1 MRTILVT
8 LLAIAFVLYLAGAVW
23 AFIARKSDQPVKIPN
38 TLKTIALL
46 LLIIGMVIIIIR
58 GLQ

>member
-1 MRTILVT
+1 MRTFLVT

-23 AFIARKSDQPVKIPN
+23 SFIAKKNELSLKTPN
-38 TLKTIALL
+38 LLKTIALL
-46 LLIIGMVIIIIR
+46 MLIVGAVIIVIR